1 MSTNAFY
8 VKWRPPDGAA
18 PRPGSRPT
26 PFVRTTLSRPR
37 ASWCSAVLWGPAREI
52 LLIINSA
59 SEDAVRTRL
68 GAGFAAATAL
78 IVLAGGGLVLV
89 ERRRVGTWA
98 A

>member
-68 GAGFAAATAL
+68 GADPWSGSGLLQIARVEPWT
-78 IVLAGGGLVLV
+78 VLLDSRSA
-89 ERRRVGTWA
+89 
-98 A
+98 